1 MNSAVQNQARTPV
14 THNSAASTDQA
25 ADFVAVE
32 VEGKSLAQRLRLPL
46 MIAGP
51 LLVLLVSAYL
61 YIVGGRYEST
71 DDARIRAA
79 QVNISSNVAGRV
91 TQLAVHDNQLVHRG
105 DLLFKLDDAPLGI
118 AVAQAEAQLGN
129 ARLQVQSLKA
139 TYRQR
144 QADLMAARDTLN
156 YRRSE
161 FERQQRLLS
170 KGISSQAQFDAA
182 VHAKESAEQQ
192 YSSVEQQLAAALS
205 SLGGSADVVPEK
217 HPAMMAAQAQLDQAR
232 LDLSYTT
239 VTAPQDGIVTKVEAL
254 QVGSYI
260 NAAQPVFALV
270 STNNVWVEANFK
282 EVQLAHM
289 RPGQTAEVTID
300 ALAGRTFKATVASV
314 SPGTGSEFSA
324 LPAEN
329 ATGNW
334 VKVVQRIP
342 VRLQLVDA
350 QITSQLQSGL
360 SAVVTVDT
368 EFHRGLFGADTQ
380 GDIGHKPAVGISR

>member
-1 MNSAVQNQARTPV
+1 MNSAV
-14 THNSAASTDQA
+14 ASDVNATGNN
-25 ADFVAVE
+25 E
-32 VEGKSLAQRLRLPL
+32 RSLAQRLRVPL
-46 MIAGP
+46 LIAGP
-51 LLVLLVSAYL
+51 LLVLLIAGYL

-105 DLLFKLDDAPLGI
+105 DLLFKLDDAPLAI
-118 AVAQAEAQLGN
+118 AVAQAQAQLGN

-139 TYRQR
+139 SYRQR
-144 QADLMAARDTLN
+144 QADLAAARDTLN

-161 FERQQRLLS
+161 SERQQRLLS
-170 KGISSQAQFDAA
+170 KGIASQAQFDAA
-182 VHAKESAEQQ
+182 GHARESAEQQ
-192 YSSVEQQLAAALS
+192 YSAAEQQLAAALS
-205 SLGGSADVVPEK
+205 ALGGSADIAPEK
-217 HPAMMAAQAQLDQAR
+217 HPSVMAAQAQLDQAQ

-270 STNNVWVEANFK
+270 STTNVWVEANFK

-289 RPGQTAEVTID
+289 HPGQSAEVTID
-300 ALAGRTFKATVASV
+300 ALSGRTFKATVASL

-342 VRLQLVDA
+342 VRLHLEDA
-350 QITSQLQSGL
+350 KLEGQLQSGL

-368 EFHRGLFGADTQ
+368 EYHRSVFGSHSTAKVEAHPAARAIA
-380 GDIGHKPAVGISR
+380 GDVR

>member
-1 MNSAVQNQARTPV
+1 MNAAAQKVTPS
-14 THNSAASTDQA
+14 TASVNKVATTDFA
-25 ADFVAVE
+25 EADITE
-32 VEGKSLAQRLRLPL
+32 RSLAQRLRLPL
-46 MIAGP
+46 LIAGP
-51 LLVLLVSAYL
+51 LVVLLIAGYFYL
-61 YIVGGRYEST
+61 VGGRYEST

-91 TQLAVHDNQLVHRG
+91 TQLAVHDNQLVHSG
-105 DLLFKLDDAPLGI
+105 DLLFKLDDAPLAI
-118 AVAQAEAQLGN
+118 AVAQAQAQLGN
-129 ARLQVQSLKA
+129 ALLQVEGLKA
-139 TYRQR
+139 AYRQR
-144 QADLMAARDTLN
+144 QADLTAARDTLN

-182 VHAKESAEQQ
+182 VHARESAEQQ
-192 YSSVEQQLAAALS
+192 YGAVQQQLAAALS
-205 SLGGSADVVPEK
+205 SLGGSADIAPAK
-217 HPAMMAAQAQLDQAR
+217 HPAVMTAQAQLDQAR

-270 STNNVWVEANFK
+270 STSNVWVEANFK

-289 RPGQTAEVTID
+289 HPGQHAEVTID
-300 ALAGRTFKATVASV
+300 ALSGRTFKATLTSL

-342 VRLQLVDA
+342 VRLQLQDA
-350 QITSQLQSGL
+350 QLDSQLQSGL

-368 EFHRGLFGADTQ
+368 EFHRRLFG
-380 GDIGHKPAVGISR
+380 R